1 MIEGVNILNQTDIMV
16 KPDWYLLVVLVFG
29 IVSAICVSVAISELT
44 PYPMIIGLPA
54 IIALLL
60 VCGFTKDIPSGRY
73 QYSATI
79 EDSASINEVYDFY
92 TIVEKQGDLYILED
106 KE

>member
-16 KPDWYLLVVLVFG
+16 KPDWYFPVVIIFSVVL
-29 IVSAICVSVAISELT
+29 AIWLSFTINEWTL
-44 PYPMIIGLPA
+44 YPMIIGLPA
-54 IIALLL
+54 IIAFLL

-92 TIVEKQGDLYILED
+92 IIVEKQGDLYILED